1 MYERHPSPCGDRR
14 LSLSIRLAEF
24 FAVPGETYLQ
34 YSFSG
39 GGSGGVTTARSESVE
54 RSEARV

>member
-14 LSLSIRLAEF
+14 LSLSKSLAEF
-24 FAVPGETYLQ
+24 FAVHGEKKIKYI
-34 YSFSG
+34 FSG
-39 GGSGGVTTARSESVE
+39 GVYVGENTARSESVE